1 MVEAKP
7 ADSQEI
13 RSIWLLAGRTPG
25 TGHGKAVETEGS
37 ENQDQP
43 WSNKLGDASRLAAV
57 PAILGEIMACGYAM
71 GAFGAGMRVHAWV
84 PIINAGVITLILG
97 INRLWGFAGTG
108 LAFGVAGGSVISV
121 WASELFMGGDP
132 AMGVVIA
139 VMAVGI
145 VLGMPAMAA
154 CSGK

>member
-1 MVEAKP
+1 
-7 ADSQEI
+7 
-13 RSIWLLAGRTPG
+13 
-25 TGHGKAVETEGS
+25 
-37 ENQDQP
+37 
-43 WSNKLGDASRLAAV
+43 
-57 PAILGEIMACGYAM
+57 MACGYAM

-121 WASELFMGGDP
+121 SASELFMGGDP

-145 VLGMPAMAA
+145 VLGMLQWRPVLESD
-154 CSGK
+154 SGNRRQPPTPTGKPRREQGRLGRPTVNRARGRLEASRSGLYGILGLYIPVPDMRRPWWC